1 MSAWQHDPIY
11 FGPLKKLGGGWIAF
25 KDAGSP
31 PAAPDYTGAAVAQ
44 GAANKESAIATAQLG
59 NPNVT
64 SPYGNQSVS
73 YQNDP
78 TTGNPVPY
86 VNQTLNPQS
95 QQIFNQQQAV
105 KLGLAN
111 LGQQGLWQAQ
121 NVLGKPF
128 DMSGVAKSPVNAG
141 MTGQQ
146 AIMDRLAPQQAR
158 DRTSLETQLT
168 NQGLRP
174 GSEAWT
180 NGMGDLG
187 RQQNDAQS
195 QAALYGINLDTAAH
209 QQGIQEQGYL
219 RDLPINEITA
229 LMSGSQIQNP
239 QFQQL
244 QGAQVQPGNTQAA
257 LGQQAQYNQGL
268 YNSQVGQANSFNSGL
283 ATLGSAAMMA
293 FSDRRLKS
301 NIQRIGTHP
310 LGIGIYEFTIFGRR
324 EQGVMADE
332 VFHVKPE
339 AVSMHPSGYLQ
350 VAYGRL

>member
-1 MSAWQHDPIY
+1 MRKKSLRSADEWEGLRGC
-11 FGPLKKLGGGWIAF
+11 FF
-25 KDAGSP
+25 KDAGAP
-31 PAAPDYTGAAVAQ
+31 PPQPDYVGAATAQ
-44 GAANKESAIATAQLG
+44 GAANKDAAIATAQLG

-95 QQIFNQQQAV
+95 QQIFDEQQKV
-105 KLGLAN
+105 KLGLAG
-111 LGQQGLWQAQ
+111 LGEQGLSQAQ
-121 NVLGKPF
+121 GVLSKPF
-128 DMSGVAKSPVNAG
+128 DMSSIAKAPVNAG

-158 DRTSLETQLT
+158 DRTSMETQLT

-174 GSEAWT
+174 GTEAWT

-195 QAALYGINLDTAAH
+195 QAALYGIGLDTSAR

-239 QFQQL
+239 QFQQT
-244 QGAQVQPGNTQAA
+244 QGAQVQPGNIQNA
-257 LGQQAQYNQGL
+257 LGQQSQYQQGL
-268 YNSQVGQANSFNSGL
+268 YNSQVGSANSMNSGL
-283 ATLGSAAMMA
+283 ASLGTAAAM
-293 FSDRRLKS
+293 F
-301 NIQRIGTHP
+301 
-310 LGIGIYEFTIFGRR
+310 F
-324 EQGVMADE
+324 
-332 VFHVKPE
+332 
-339 AVSMHPSGYLQ
+339 
-350 VAYGRL
+350 